1 MSSPYYYSND
11 GSGRRSSQQ
20 PQPLQPIQSASGRQ
34 STSSSVLP
42 DTSGQ
47 TQPLYENQT
56 QQAGH
61 YWGHPASESTFQPS
75 TDSQVTS
82 SHQQPDIAYEPGSQY
97 YAPASLTPHNPR
109 YRHGDPQYS
118 LPSHAP
124 PQAASFEGHNDA
136 QTHIPFSDS
145 GHSRH
150 VPSSFHS
157 HDSPQRQRQG
167 IPVPSNPLY
176 TSHPQSER
184 RGQQDYPQPHWQQQH
199 SSPPRSADPQYSDFG
214 HTSAPSQPS
223 RPQYTSPQGS
233 YTSPSQPVAHYNTQ
247 RSTHQYIG
255 THPIPPNHDIQNTA
269 GQSTHTR
276 SYNVPGEGNPVPS
289 TWGYTPQ
296 SVPAVPNT
304 STQSSLSVVG
314 HHETFPRHAQ
324 GSWGTQDTGPPP
336 LSEGDAYLGDEAPY
350 QEPPFTARGPP
361 SQPAVGGH
369 TLAAAGATV
378 AGAAAMSLAGG
389 SHTSGG
395 QRRQQPRRRETDR
408 RHPDNDGTSN
418 RRLS

>member
-1 MSSPYYYSND
+1 MALAVGLHNNRSRCSLFRAPVA
-11 GSGRRSSQQ
+11 GRAL
-20 PQPLQPIQSASGRQ
+20 PAASCQIHLAKHNLCTRTRA
-34 STSSSVLP
+34 SR
-42 DTSGQ
+42 
-47 TQPLYENQT
+47 
-56 QQAGH
+56 
-61 YWGHPASESTFQPS
+61 WGITGNVNPASELTFPPS
-75 TDSQVTS
+75 RDSQVTS
-82 SHQQPDIAYEPGSQY
+82 SHQQPINTFAPSSQY
-97 YAPASLTPHNPR
+97 YDSHTAPVPIPQNPR
-109 YRHGDPQYS
+109 FRHGDPQYP

-124 PQAASFEGHNDA
+124 PQTASFEGHNDA

-167 IPVPSNPLY
+167 ISVPSNPLY

-255 THPIPPNHDIQNTA
+255 THPIPPNHDIQTTA

-296 SVPAVPNT
+296 SVPAVP
-304 STQSSLSVVG
+304 SAFLLMRVVNVYS
-314 HHETFPRHAQ
+314 RA
-324 GSWGTQDTGPPP
+324 
-336 LSEGDAYLGDEAPY
+336 
-350 QEPPFTARGPP
+350 
-361 SQPAVGGH
+361 
-369 TLAAAGATV
+369 
-378 AGAAAMSLAGG
+378 
-389 SHTSGG
+389 
-395 QRRQQPRRRETDR
+395 
-408 RHPDNDGTSN
+408 
-418 RRLS
+418 